1 MQKSKINIDPNIL
14 DAISRSTELSTYEKI
29 DFLKYVSY
37 MTISERR
44 ELISLI

>member
-1 MQKSKINIDPNIL
+1 MQKSKINIDPYVL
-14 DAISRSTELSTYEKI
+14 DAISSSTELSTFEKI

-37 MTISERR
+37 MTISERK

>member
-14 DAISRSTELSTYEKI
+14 DAISRSTELLTYEKI

>member
-37 MTISERR
+37 MTISEKM
-44 ELISLI
+44 ELFSII

>member
-1 MQKSKINIDPNIL
+1 MQKSKINIDPSIL
-14 DAISRSTELSTYEKI
+14 EAISRSTELTTYEKI

-37 MTISERR
+37 MTISEKK

>member
-1 MQKSKINIDPNIL
+1 MQKSKINIDPNTL
-14 DAISRSTELSTYEKI
+14 DAIARSTKLSTTEKI

-37 MTISERR
+37 MTVSEKR